1 MKLFRLNPY
10 SSSWTQRRA
19 RSLVLLSEVL
29 LAFTLLALILSGQ
42 PLRASRAAVNEL
54 PSSKTELPAL
64 HGEEA
69 ILHLQQQGLYSSCKK
84 QCRLRA
90 TGRNG

>member
-1 MKLFRLNPY
+1 MKLFRLYPHP
-10 SSSWTQRRA
+10 SSPRRLA
-19 RSLVLLSEVL
+19 RPLVLLSEVM

-64 HGEEA
+64 RGEEA
-69 ILHLQQQGLYSSCKK
+69 RSHSRS
-84 QCRLRA
+84 
-90 TGRNG
+90 